1 LADELAEQY
10 NAPIL
15 HTGDLIDFVSL
26 ANLERSRAFVDS
38 HDLFMAAGNHEFSLY
53 VGEAWEDA
61 AYRNQS
67 LAQVQESFDNDIRM
81 SSRVIGGVNFIA
93 LDNGYYLFEEDQLAF
108 LQSEAEKGLP
118 MVLMM
123 HNPLYEKEFYE
134 QITYHR
140 EQIGLRP
147 SSNLPCAYLT
157 GVPAELMGHYDDHR
171 RRQQTPDEVTLRT
184 IEWIRSCPLIRAVL
198 AGHVHYS
205 HVAKLTE
212 DVPQIITSVTDVRV
226 ITVT

>member
-1 LADELAEQY
+1 
-10 NAPIL
+10 
-15 HTGDLIDFVSL
+15 
-26 ANLERSRAFVDS
+26 
-38 HDLFMAAGNHEFSLY
+38 
-53 VGEAWEDA
+53 
-61 AYRNQS
+61 
-67 LAQVQESFDNDIRM
+67 M

-226 ITVT
+226 ITVM